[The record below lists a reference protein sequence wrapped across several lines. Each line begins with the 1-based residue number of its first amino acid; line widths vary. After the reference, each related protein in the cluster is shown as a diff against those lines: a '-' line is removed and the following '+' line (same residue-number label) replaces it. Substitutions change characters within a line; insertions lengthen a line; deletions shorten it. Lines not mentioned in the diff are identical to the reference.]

1 MKTIKI
7 DDLQGTTHL
16 INSDHIISVEAYGGI
31 GVMVNIS
38 GGVGIKTE
46 LTLSEVENQ
55 LKSK

>member
-16 INSDHIISVEAYGGI
+16 INTDHIVNVEAYGGI
-31 GVMVNIS
+31 GVMINLT
-38 GGVGIKTE
+38 GGLGIKTK
-46 LTLSEVENQ
+46 LNLSEVENQ